1 MGAVKNMIIDL
12 EEKCFDLVAERI
24 SHCVDIQ
31 EAQEKAYDIFLEN
44 GLIECIDNDYLEES
58 VSEMWA
64 EQFSGSN

>member
-1 MGAVKNMIIDL
+1 MGAVKNMIVDL

-44 GLIECIDNDYLEES
+44 GLIDIDNDYLEES